1 MKNNKTLIIIIIIT
15 ILFISLGIFAFANNN
30 NNTNKSETNVSA
42 TFYPLYDF
50 TKNVGGKKINVSNIT
65 PAGAE
70 PHDYEPTPQ
79 QLANANDGA
88 IFVYNG
94 AGLEPWVDNF
104 LKTYK
109 NTAVNGSQNIELLK
123 SNHSHD
129 NEQGQTPHAEEEGAT
144 HSEEQAH
151 SEEEATSHADDQAY
165 DPHYWLDPVLA
176 IQTVNNIKD
185 SLVKTDPAN
194 SDYYNNNAN
203 TYIKKLENLNTD
215 FENGLKTCQTR
226 TVVTSHDYFQYMA
239 KRYNLNIVSIS
250 GLSPDA
256 EPSTQTLAEISK
268 VVKDKGIN
276 YIFFESL
283 ASPKLSETI
292 ARETGAQTILFNPLE
307 GLTDEEQKAG
317 QDYISVQK
325 ENLANLR
332 TALACQ

>member
-1 MKNNKTLIIIIIIT
+1 MKNNKTLISIVLVIV
-15 ILFISLGIFAFANNN
+15 LFIGLALFAFAINNN
-30 NNTNKSETNVSA
+30 SKNNSNTNVST

-50 TKNVGGKKINVSNIT
+50 TNNVGGKKINVNNIT

-79 QLANANDGA
+79 QLATANDGA
-88 IFVYNG
+88 LFVYNG

-109 NTAVNGSQNIELLK
+109 NTVVSGSQNIELLK
-123 SNHSHD
+123 SDHSHD
-129 NEQGQTPHAEEEGAT
+129 NEQGEIPHAEEEAAS
-144 HSEEQAH
+144 HSDE
-151 SEEEATSHADDQAY
+151 QAY

-185 SLVKTDPAN
+185 GLIKVDPTN
-194 SDYYNNNAN
+194 TDYYTNNAD
-203 TYIKKLENLNTD
+203 TYIKKLESLNTD

-256 EPSTQTLAEISK
+256 EPSTQTLAEVTK
-268 VVKDKGIN
+268 AVKDNGIK

-317 QDYISVQK
+317 KDYISVQK

-332 TALACQ
+332 TALSCQ